1 MRRGWDAAIDWSTKD
16 LSEMPSTEKL
26 PNLEGCWL
34 SLAWA
39 LEAGPVVSP
48 TPGVSPGYVQGVA
61 VPAETGGDLGP
72 GAGHHLLVSFF
83 AFPCPGCPMEA
94 SGIMEC
100 NGFELQSLLSHVL
113 P

>member
-16 LSEMPSTEKL
+16 PSEMPSTEKL

-48 TPGVSPGYVQGVA
+48 TPGLFPGDVQGVA
-61 VPAETGGDLGP
+61 VPVETGGDPGP
-72 GAGHHLLVSFF
+72 GAVHHLPVSFF
-83 AFPCPGCPMEA
+83 AFPVPGCSIEA
-94 SGIMEC
+94 SERMEC
-100 NGFELQSLLSHVL
+100 NGFKLQSVLSHVL
-113 P
+113 R